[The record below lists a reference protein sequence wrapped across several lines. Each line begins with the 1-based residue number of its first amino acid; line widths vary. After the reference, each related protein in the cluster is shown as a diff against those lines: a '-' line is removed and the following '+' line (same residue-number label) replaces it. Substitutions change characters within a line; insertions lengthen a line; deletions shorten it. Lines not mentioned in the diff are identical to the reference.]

1 VCGGFGL
8 RFFYAQKISYLSCN
22 KFYTKPVFIFFAVM
36 VRRILQSFLLAF
48 QNIRS
53 NLFHTFLSVLGIVIG
68 VGALVS
74 ILSLIDGME
83 EFARAQITQTTSV
96 NAISIQTKS
105 HRTVNGISLRKDTFS
120 VVDYEQLKKLQTSLS
135 KPTKP
140 QMRVSMTGEVQLETQ
155 RIVAYAWAIARPVWS
170 DTAKYIGSLI
180 AIEHADRKDSIAIV
194 NHAFAAA
201 AKKDDQSMLG
211 KTIVFNGRKL
221 KVIGVTAE
229 SKNKSPQIYFPVSLL
244 SAKELHTHVPEIF
257 LDADKTED
265 IKELKTEITGW
276 LDKNYKNSTDNFTLI
291 TNDFRI
297 EQAAQGF
304 LLFKIIM
311 GLIVGISVVVGGVGV
326 MNVLLISVTERTA
339 EIGIRKAVGANR
351 RDIVLL
357 FLSESV
363 TVSAFGSLMGL
374 VFGTLFTMAAIPI
387 VKALTKIPFQAAY
400 TFNTFFL
407 ISAIALVVGIVFGTY
422 PAIRASRLDPVE
434 AIRHE

>member
-1 VCGGFGL
+1 
-8 RFFYAQKISYLSCN
+8 
-22 KFYTKPVFIFFAVM
+22 M
-36 VRRILQSFLLAF
+36 VRRIVQSFSLAF

-53 NLFHTFLSVLGIVIG
+53 TLFHTFLSVLGIVIG

-96 NAISIQTKS
+96 NAIIIQTKA
-105 HRTVNGISLRKDTFS
+105 HRNVNGISIRKDTFS
-120 VVDYEQLKKLQTSLS
+120 VIDHKHLKELQGALS
-135 KPTKP
+135 RPVKP
-140 QMRVSMTGEVQLETQ
+140 QMRVTMTGEVQLDTQ
-155 RIVAYAWAIARPVWS
+155 QIVAYAWAIIQPVWS
-170 DTAKYIGSLI
+170 DSAKYTGNLI
-180 AIEHADRKDSIAIV
+180 AAEHSDQKDSIAVV
-194 NHAFAAA
+194 NHAFVMA
-201 AKKDDQSMLG
+201 AKRNDSSMLG
-211 KTIVFNGRKL
+211 KTIRFNGRKL
-221 KVIGVTAE
+221 KIIGVTTE
-229 SKNKSPQIYFPVSLL
+229 YRNRSPQIYFPASLL
-244 SAKELHTHVPEIF
+244 TEKELHAHVPEIF
-257 LDADKTED
+257 LDAEKTED
-265 IKELKTEITGW
+265 IKQLKMEITAW
-276 LDKNYKNSTDNFTLI
+276 LNKNYVKSTENFTLI

-311 GLIVGISVVVGGVGV
+311 GMIVGISVVVGGVGV

-351 RDIVLL
+351 RDIILL

-363 TVSAFGSLMGL
+363 TVSAFGSLIGL

-400 TFNTFFL
+400 TFDTFL
-407 ISAIALVVGIVFGTY
+407 VIGIIAIVVGIVFGTY